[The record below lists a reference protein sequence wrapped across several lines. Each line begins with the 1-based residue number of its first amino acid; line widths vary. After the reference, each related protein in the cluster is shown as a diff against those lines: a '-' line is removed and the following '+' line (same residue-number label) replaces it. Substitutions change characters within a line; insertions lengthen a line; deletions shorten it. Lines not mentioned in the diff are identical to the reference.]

1 MMSTLWPILFI
12 CVGVFVAYQFAGLY
26 GIALAAVGML
36 FASCSSD
43 ETVETSPRQ
52 DAIQFK
58 GFVNKSTR
66 ATDLTTANFD
76 AFKVWGIMKKG
87 EQVGTPFVAKDVTLT
102 GGAWSYGDPLVYWE
116 KDYSY
121 SFVALAPNDKYTFDA
136 PADYKTWGKV
146 TFENGTGETD
156 LIYAAKD
163 AGNFAGGSCPAP
175 VELTFN
181 HMLSRVRFQFT
192 NGMLDGSQIVISD
205 VKITNAYSKGVAT
218 LAENLTGIAW
228 EVNTPAALEFG
239 SLANL
244 APNAKLAT
252 DHKYMIPHSSRY
264 QVTFTVTRTH
274 HGVVDTYDH
283 AVTIPAF
290 DMFAGKSY
298 NLAATLTA
306 DNVNPGE
313 TLCPIEFTA
322 TVAGWEDWTDNAF
335 NLK

>member
-1 MMSTLWPILFI
+1 MKKLFL
-12 CVGVFVAYQFAGLY
+12 FSM
-26 GIALAAVGML
+26 AAVGML

-66 ATDLTTANFD
+66 AIDLTTANFY

-87 EQVGTPFVAKDVTLT
+87 EQVGKPFVAKDVTLT
-102 GGAWSYGDPLVYWE
+102 DGAWSYGAPLVYWE
-116 KDYSY
+116 KGYSY
-121 SFVALAPNDKYTFDA
+121 SFVALAPNNKYTFEA
-136 PADYKTWGKV
+136 PTDYKTWGKV
-146 TFENGTGETD
+146 TFNNGTGETD
-156 LIYAAKD
+156 LVYAAKD
-163 AGNFAGGSCPAP
+163 AGIFAGGNCPAP
-175 VELTFN
+175 VGLTFN

-192 NGMLDGSQIVISD
+192 NGMPDGSQIVISD

-244 APNAKLAT
+244 DPNAKLAT
-252 DHKYMIPHSSRY
+252 AHKYMIPYRSEY

-274 HGVVDTYDH
+274 HGVVDTYNH
-283 AVTIPAF
+283 TVTIPAF
-290 DMFAGKSY
+290 DMLAGKSY
-298 NLAATLTA
+298 NLAATLSA
-306 DNVNPGE
+306 DNINPEE
-313 TLCPIEFTA
+313 TLCPIKFTA
-322 TVAGWEDWTDNAF
+322 TVADWETWTDNAF
-335 NLK
+335 NL

>member
-1 MMSTLWPILFI
+1 MKKLFL
-12 CVGVFVAYQFAGLY
+12 FSM
-26 GIALAAVGML
+26 AAVGML

-66 ATDLTTANFD
+66 ATDLTTDNFD

-87 EQVGTPFVAKDVTLT
+87 EQVGKPFVAKDVTLT
-102 GGAWSYGDPLVYWE
+102 GGAWTYGAPLVYWE
-116 KDYSY
+116 KGYSY
-121 SFVALAPNDKYTFDA
+121 SFVALAPNNKYTFDA
-136 PADYKTWGKV
+136 PADYQAWGKV
-146 TFENGTGETD
+146 TFENGTGKTD
-156 LIYAAKD
+156 LVYAAKD
-163 AGNFAGGSCPAP
+163 AGNFAGGSCPAA
-175 VELTFN
+175 VDLTFN

-239 SLANL
+239 TLDKLDPNASLA
-244 APNAKLAT
+244 T
-252 DHKYMIPHSSRY
+252 HHKYMIPHTDRY
-264 QVTFTVTRTH
+264 TVTFTVTRTH
-274 HGVVDTYDH
+274 HGVVDTYNH
-283 AVTIPAF
+283 TVTIPAF
-290 DMFAGKSY
+290 EMFAGKSY

-306 DNVNPGE
+306 GNINPDE
-313 TLCPIEFTA
+313 ELCPIQFTA